1 MEKVYNL
8 FKGHT
13 YYIQKTFNEAFAET
27 AEGGE
32 CTMETI
38 RAAIDEMI
46 ASNDTIFREILS
58 NIPEKQKALLYAIA
72 GEGEAER
79 ITSSDFIKRH
89 GLTSASSV
97 QSAAKKLLEKDII
110 TGPRGRRRL
119 RGILLLRCGLFK
131 PVYLYS
137 ADAGVGGGSGEL
149 ERRQFLR
156 EFFHTFLY
164 AFHSPSAGLVP
175 SVQVVPEL
183 GLIHS
188 GDALESGK

>member
-13 YYIQKTFNEAFAET
+13 Y
-27 AEGGE
+27 
-32 CTMETI
+32 
-38 RAAIDEMI
+38 
-46 ASNDTIFREILS
+46 FREILS

-137 ADAGVGGGSGEL
+137 ADAGVGGGQANLNAASSFVNSSTPFCMRSTVL
-149 ERRQFLR
+149 L
-156 EFFHTFLY
+156 
-164 AFHSPSAGLVP
+164 
-175 SVQVVPEL
+175 L
-183 GLIHS
+183 GLC
-188 GDALESGK
+188 LPCR